1 MYEEL
6 VGKEVVSDADF
17 WASRRTRNLLDAAK
31 AKQGAGQ
38 RLGIANAMMAE
49 VKPTSDGRSN
59 TVKFTL
65 TSEMMHQIFAEKP
78 AVRQVGHAERASC
91 CGWVELAAV
100 VFTAASRS
108 VES

>member
-17 WASRRTRNLLDAAK
+17 WASKRTRNLLDAAK
-31 AKQGAGQ
+31 AKQGTGQ
-38 RLGIANAMMAE
+38 RLGIANALMAE

-65 TSEMMHQIFAEKP
+65 TTEMMHQIFAEKP
-78 AVRQVGHAERASC
+78 AVRQVRDRPTGRCS
-91 CGWVELAAV
+91 
-100 VFTAASRS
+100 
-108 VES
+108 

>member
-17 WASRRTRNLLDAAK
+17 WASRRTKNLLESAK

-65 TSEMMHQIFAEKP
+65 TAEMMHQIFAEKP
-78 AVRQVGHAERASC
+78 AVRQVGGC
-91 CGWVELAAV
+91 VCVCV
-100 VFTAASRS
+100 CV
-108 VES
+108 